1 MTMKIKESMGSRI
14 FTGINAVFMLGV
26 MFVTLYPLYN
36 IAITSISSGQAVMQ
50 GQVKFWPVG
59 VNLLSY
65 KMIFDDPNILPA
77 YKNTIV
83 YTVVGTAI
91 NLTMTMMCAYPLSR
105 RYFFGRGFF
114 TVYIV
119 ITMFFSGGMIP
130 LYLVVQNLGMIDT
143 IWALVLP
150 AAISSYNMIIM
161 RTFFS
166 NIPESLFESAYIDG
180 ANDLQIFVSIAIPL
194 SLPIIATMVLFYAVG
209 HWNSFFSALLYIN
222 TKSKLPVQIILR
234 NLVISGELA
243 NQNSSLGASS
253 DFVAID
259 LTFKYSVIMLT
270 TLPIL
275 MVYPFVQK
283 YFVKGVMIGSL
294 KG

>member
-1 MTMKIKESMGSRI
+1 MKIKESLGSRVFNVCNI
-14 FTGINAVFMLGV
+14 CFMLV
-26 MFVTLYPLYN
+26 LVFITLYPFYN
-36 IAITSISSGQAVMQ
+36 IAITSISSGKAVMQ
-50 GQVKFWPVG
+50 GAVKFWPVG
-59 VNLLSY
+59 LNFQSY
-65 KMIFDDPNILPA
+65 KMIFDDPNILVS
-77 YKNTIV
+77 YKNTIL
-83 YTVVGTAI
+83 YTVVGTTV
-91 NLTMTMMCAYPLSR
+91 NLAMTMMCAYPLSR
-105 RYFFGRGFF
+105 RHFYGRNIF

-130 LYLVVQNLGMIDT
+130 TYLVVQNLGMIDT

-150 AAISSYNMIIM
+150 VAISSYNMIIM
-161 RTFFS
+161 RTFFT
-166 NIPESLFESAYIDG
+166 NIPESLFESAHIDG
-180 ANDLQIFVSIAIPL
+180 ANDLQIFVRLAIPL

-234 NLVISGELA
+234 NLVISGEMA
-243 NQNSSLGASS
+243 NQNESLGASS

-275 MVYPFVQK
+275 VVYPFVQK
-283 YFVKGVMIGSL
+283 YFVKGVMIGSI